1 MDHHIIWSLFQ
12 RWNNISNSKKIWSSL
27 STQKKFYG
35 KHIKSHFSSSNMDWG
50 LAVIKGTIMKVYTH
64 KPCLN
69 LREIKSQSFISTLQ
83 YREKG
88 LMIIKGVFV
97 RPNYLKTPCNSGQG
111 NQDIRS
117 FFQNPMVILKFTW
130 KSQDEV

>member
-1 MDHHIIWSLFQ
+1 MYNLLHID
-12 RWNNISNSKKIWSSL
+12 
-27 STQKKFYG
+27 
-35 KHIKSHFSSSNMDWG
+35 SHFSSSNMDWG